1 MQGIEQTAT
10 DGGTKGQNKI
20 LKINGNY
27 FCYEKQKSYRELLYD
42 GQIIKQNENC
52 KYGYKN
58 CGTIDTLKQKLCILI
73 ENECP
78 LYDVGI
84 KGGNENYESDPKY
97 IYESSS
103 KIYYNSNNYENEN
116 KKIIGNLILNEGEPC
131 YNPKEKLWRTFGA
144 KETKE
149 NHLKCELEIFGKNSD
164 NRYDKKGDITYY
176 DLYKDNFNY
185 QFFSLLDKNEL
196 KKEKVSLYKREF
208 LGIDKDCDE
217 KSDLTEKRYKKLKK
231 NQKSEKILLLVEPII
246 IFAFE
251 FTTLLIFLK
260 VREKF
265 WEILQCINMINF
277 ISFIS
282 FMICQSVF
290 IRVMIENDLFYECS
304 DEITK
309 EIINQETKN
318 TKKTIIY
325 ATINLAADCIIIIL
339 LLAYFCSLRESKCC
353 CCDCSVSD
361 KELKPILEPKKRSET
376 IKNIDEEP
384 EYNNPKSLKLK
395 ENINVDNEI
404 SGSKPE
410 TQNLDKINPTL
421 KIV

>member
-1 MQGIEQTAT
+1 M
-10 DGGTKGQNKI
+10 
-20 LKINGNY
+20 
-27 FCYEKQKSYRELLYD
+27 
-42 GQIIKQNENC
+42 
-52 KYGYKN
+52 
-58 CGTIDTLKQKLCILI
+58 
-73 ENECP
+73 
-78 LYDVGI
+78 
-84 KGGNENYESDPKY
+84 
-97 IYESSS
+97 
-103 KIYYNSNNYENEN
+103 
-116 KKIIGNLILNEGEPC
+116 KK
-131 YNPKEKLWRTFGA
+131 F
-144 KETKE
+144 
-149 NHLKCELEIFGKNSD
+149 D

-185 QFFSLLDKNEL
+185 QFFSSLDENEL

-217 KSDLTEKRYKKLKK
+217 KSDLTEKRYKILKK

-251 FTTLLIFLK
+251 FITLLIFLK

-282 FMICQSVF
+282 LMICQSVF

-304 DEITK
+304 DEITN

-325 ATINLAADCIIIIL
+325 TAINLTSDCLIIIL
-339 LLAYFCSLRESKCC
+339 LLAYFCSLRESECS
-353 CCDCSVSD
+353 DCFGCSGSI
-361 KELKPILEPKKRSET
+361 KEPKPILEPKKRSET

-395 ENINVDNEI
+395 ENINVDN
-404 SGSKPE
+404 
-410 TQNLDKINPTL
+410 
-421 KIV
+421 